1 MTLDKDTTVLTDTTR
16 NLITNLYECDFDLY
30 EIWLFFNK
38 LESKDMED
46 ADGNKENSAL
56 KEPLQLISFLY
67 VFSEIVEREREFVWR
82 CYNVDHC
89 WSLYRELT
97 LSERFDSQICLII
110 ALIIEFDLL
119 FRL

>member
-1 MTLDKDTTVLTDTTR
+1 MHWKDQRETAISWVLSKEFFQLFPNFKLEDKLRLNGGSIDTVHQAYYR
-16 NLITNLYECDFDLY
+16 RRSMPCQ
-30 EIWLFFNK
+30 

-82 CYNVDHC
+82 CYNVDQC
-89 WSLYRELT
+89 
-97 LSERFDSQICLII
+97 
-110 ALIIEFDLL
+110 
-119 FRL
+119 

>member
-1 MTLDKDTTVLTDTTR
+1 
-16 NLITNLYECDFDLY
+16 
-30 EIWLFFNK
+30 
-38 LESKDMED
+38 MED

-89 WSLYRELT
+89 
-97 LSERFDSQICLII
+97 
-110 ALIIEFDLL
+110 
-119 FRL
+119 